1 MGSFLIHYT
10 RIHSTRCHARTH
22 KVRACFCKEKS
33 LEIAQAE
40 CKMEIQ
46 EHKEFGGSGI
56 CFYPELEKKKKEKV
70 AAVSHCGLKSLLTKA

>member
-1 MGSFLIHYT
+1 MDSFLIHYT
-10 RIHSTRCHARTH
+10 RIHSARCHARTH

-46 EHKEFGGSGI
+46 
-56 CFYPELEKKKKEKV
+56 
-70 AAVSHCGLKSLLTKA
+70 